1 MGTNYK
7 MLEDVVFLM
16 DFDQIMQT
24 IGIFNFLLN
33 KKIIISN
40 TRMQLL
46 SDLE

>member
-1 MGTNYK
+1 
-7 MLEDVVFLM
+7 M

-46 SDLE
+46 SDLEWKMMKRKR